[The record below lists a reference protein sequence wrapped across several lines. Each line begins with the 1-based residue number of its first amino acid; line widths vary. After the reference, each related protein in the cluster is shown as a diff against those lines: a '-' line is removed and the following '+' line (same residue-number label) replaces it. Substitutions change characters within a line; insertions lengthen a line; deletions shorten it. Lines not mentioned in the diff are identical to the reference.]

1 MFNELCIL
9 LSWIL
14 NGSVAGK
21 KSTVPLSAFFV
32 LFLHL
37 RL

>member
-21 KSTVPLSAFFV
+21 RSTVPLSAFFV